1 MSRLL
6 SADFAKLK
14 KNKFFWI
21 CTIGLFLFGVFMA
34 AMHHIAM
41 IQQNDDP
48 HLTNVLF
55 VYALV
60 VAILIPAFV
69 SLFIGTEYSD
79 GTVRNKLVIG
89 HTRQNIYLSSLI
101 SSSTAGLIFCLSYLA
116 GALLVGV
123 PLTGIE
129 EGTLQGIVI
138 LVLLSLLM
146 SGAFTALCTITALL
160 CQNRALTVVINIL
173 SACFLLVMSIYVMN
187 KLLEPET
194 YMGTYLDTSTGKIT
208 AGEEIKN
215 PDYLEGT
222 ERDIY
227 QFFNDFLP
235 TGQSVN
241 ISQAGGVSGNP
252 GLMAAYSAGII
263 IVSTGIG
270 IFSFKKRDI
279 K

>member
-34 AMHHIAM
+34 AMHHITM

-194 YMGTYLDTSTGKIT
+194 YMGTYLDTSTGKVT

>member
-34 AMHHIAM
+34 AMQHIAM

-194 YMGTYLDTSTGKIT
+194 YMGTYLDTSTGKVT